1 LLAILGE
8 SAHIAAM
15 TGPLTAGDP
24 LAPSDRDRRDKDRRD
39 KDRRDNPSALKPPP
53 GPKPPKRRANIF
65 VRGVRGVF
73 GAILGVLLLGGV
85 AGAVGGYMAYE
96 HYSAD
101 LPDVDGLRNY
111 QPPVMSRVYAGDS
124 RLLAELASERRIFVP
139 VTAIPEIVKRAFISA
154 EDQNFFTHR
163 GIDPLAIARATA
175 FNLSHAGQGRRPIG
189 ASTITQQV
197 AKNMLLDNQMSFSRK
212 AREAILALRI
222 EQNLSKDR
230 ILELYLNEIYLGLG
244 SYGVAAAAQ
253 SYFNKPLDKLTIAE
267 AAFLAALP
275 KAPNNLNPFKYPD
288 VARTRRDYVLDRLT
302 EDHVITPAQEVEA
315 KSAPVVPSE
324 FRRPSPIP
332 GADWFTEEVR
342 RQLVTRFGQEATT
355 RGGLMVRTSLDPA
368 LQVAA
373 EKSLRDGLVTYDR
386 KFGGWRGAV
395 AHVTFAPADFE
406 TKWPAALNEQPRPPG
421 MLPAWRLAIVA
432 GLSDS
437 EAKIEWL
444 TPNAERRAAVLALPD
459 TTWARPLREGKLGP
473 TPKRMSD
480 VVQVGD
486 VVMIEP
492 PALPSGP
499 VMPVKGKTPAPT
511 ATPLPSN
518 RATLRQIPL
527 VQGALV
533 SLNPRSGRV
542 LAMVGGWSY
551 EQSQFNRAT
560 QANRQPGSSFKPMV
574 YLTALEQGV
583 SPSQRFLDAPIVVD
597 TPEGRWRPGN
607 YEGTFS
613 GPTSLRVALEESMN
627 LVTLRIAQQTGM
639 QAIADNA
646 IAFHMVDSM
655 PRVLPAA
662 LGAVETTV
670 LREAGAYA
678 SIAAGGREVIPSLID
693 SVQDPD
699 GHVVMRSGGMECAEC
714 SDPSKPPVIS
724 DGRAQIADP
733 DSVFQLITMMQGV
746 VQRGTGTMAGKGLN
760 RPIAGKTGT
769 SQDFADAW
777 FTGFTPDLVTAVWVG
792 YDNPASLGNGQ
803 TGGFVAAPIWHD
815 FMAIALAG
823 HPVLSFPIPPGVTMS
838 SWDSGSGTVTDA
850 FKDGQIPGA
859 SGPIGGGG
867 FSGSATA
874 DGSPSPPAIV
884 HGGVDKTMGGLY

>member
-1 LLAILGE
+1 
-8 SAHIAAM
+8 M

-24 LAPSDRDRRDKDRRD
+24 LAPSDRGRRG
-39 KDRRDNPSALKPPP
+39 KPAAPEP
-53 GPKPPKRRANIF
+53 TQGAKPPKRRANVV
-65 VRGVRGVF
+65 VRAIRGLF
-73 GAILGVLLLGGV
+73 GAILGMLLLGGV

-96 HYSAD
+96 HFSAD

-111 QPPVMSRVYAGDS
+111 QPPVMSRLYAGDS

-139 VTAIPEIVKRAFISA
+139 VSAIPDIVKRSFISA
-154 EDQNFFTHR
+154 EDQNFYTHR
-163 GIDPLAIARATA
+163 GIDPLAIARAA
-175 FNLSHAGQGRRPIG
+175 LFNLAHAGQGRRPIG

-222 EQNLSKDR
+222 EDSLSKER

-253 SYFNKPLDKLTIAE
+253 TYFNKPLDKLTVAE

-275 KAPNNLNPFKYPD
+275 KAPNNYNPFKYPD
-288 VARTRRDYVLDRLT
+288 VARSRRDYVLDRLV
-302 EDHVITPAQEVEA
+302 EDHAITPAQGAEA
-315 KSAPVVPSE
+315 KAAPVIPSE
-324 FRRPSPIP
+324 FRRPPPIP

-342 RQLVTRFGQEATT
+342 RQLIARFGQDTT
-355 RGGLMVRTSLDPA
+355 TQGGLMVRTSLDPA
-368 LQVAA
+368 LQIAA
-373 EKSLRDGLVTYDR
+373 ETSLRDGLMAYDR
-386 KFGGWRGAV
+386 KMGGWRGAV
-395 AHVTFAPADFE
+395 AHVAIPPADFE
-406 TKWPAALNEQPRPPG
+406 TKWPTALNEQTRPPG
-421 MLPAWRLAIVA
+421 MLPAWKLAIVA
-432 GLSDS
+432 GVSDS
-437 EAKIEWL
+437 EAKVEWL
-444 TPNAERRAAVLALPD
+444 NAAAERRAAVLALPD
-459 TTWARPLREGKLGP
+459 TNWARPLRDGKLGP
-473 TPKRMSD
+473 VPKRMSD
-480 VVQVGD
+480 IVQVGD
-486 VVMIEP
+486 VVMIDP
-492 PALPSGP
+492 PSVQPAPPSGP
-499 VMPVKGKTPAPT
+499 VMPVKGKAPPPPPMPPPA
-511 ATPLPSN
+511 N

-533 SLNPRSGRV
+533 SLNPQSGRV

-551 EQSQFNRAT
+551 EQSQFNRVT

-574 YLTALEQGV
+574 YLTALEQGI
-583 SPSQRFLDAPIVVD
+583 SPSQKFLDAPIVVD

-627 LVTLRIAQQTGM
+627 LVTLRVAQQTGM

-678 SIAAGGREVIPSLID
+678 SIAAGGREVTPTFID

-699 GHVVMRSGGMECAEC
+699 GHVVMRTSGMDCSEC
-714 SDPSKPPVIS
+714 SDPSKPPAVA

-733 DSVFQLITMMQGV
+733 DSVSQLITMMQGV
-746 VQRGTGTMAGKGLN
+746 VQRGTGTLAGKGLN

-769 SQDFADAW
+769 SQEFADAW
-777 FTGFTPDLVTAVWVG
+777 FSGFTPDLVTVVWVG
-792 YDNPASLGNGQ
+792 YDNPASLGNNQ
-803 TGGFVAAPIWHD
+803 TGGAVAAPIWHD
-815 FMAIALAG
+815 YMAIALAG
-823 HPVLSFPIPPGVTMS
+823 HPVLSFPVPPGVTMAA
-838 SWDSGSGTVTDA
+838 WDTGTGTVTDA
-850 FKDGQIPGA
+850 FKDGQVPGA
-859 SGPIGGGG
+859 SGPIGGGFTG
-867 FSGSATA
+867 AATA
-874 DGSPSPPAIV
+874 DGSPAPPTIV
-884 HGGVDKTMGGLY
+884 HGGVDNSMGGLY